1 MKNEKVLSVEL
12 TRLRQSFDLSRQYWP
27 IDVAVLNRLSYA
39 YVDRSQA
46 EADFS
51 CKQLIPYALIFDQ
64 NGRICTYQRHGSELR
79 LIGKLSAGIGGHVN
93 DRDQGPTLYDR
104 LLSGLR
110 REMREEIGL
119 SFSPSQITVLG
130 MINEDES
137 AVGRCHLGIVFKVHL
152 DVCQKLSFSREI
164 ANPEWQRMEQLPL
177 EHFELWSELAI
188 HLAKQGGSV

>member
-152 DVCQKLSFSREI
+152 DDWRDPVFGGEI
-164 ANPEWQRMEQLPL
+164 RNPQWQLVEQLPL
-177 EHFELWSELAI
+177 EQFELCSKLAI
-188 HLAKQGGSV
+188 QLAKQGGSV

>member
-137 AVGRCHLGIVFKVHL
+137 AVGRCHLGIVFKVRL
-152 DVCQKLSFSREI
+152 DDWRDPVFGGEI
-164 ANPEWQRMEQLPL
+164 RNPQWQLVEQLPL
-177 EHFELWSELAI
+177 EQFELWSKLAI
-188 HLAKQGGSV
+188 QLAKQGGSV

>member
-12 TRLRQSFDLSRQYWP
+12 TQLQQSFDLSRQYWP
-27 IDVAVLNRLSYA
+27 IDVAVLNRLSYT

-104 LLSGLR
+104 LLSDLR

-119 SFSPSQITVLG
+119 SFRPSQITVLG

-177 EHFELWSELAI
+177 EHFELWSRLAI
-188 HLAKQGGSV
+188 CLATIGR